1 MKAFS
6 CFQNLQVPGTVLAAI
21 LAASCA
27 LAANAQEPP
36 PTSAITIIHAG
47 RLFDAPSGRM
57 LSGQDIVVR
66 NSRIEQVGAG
76 LVVPAGARE
85 IDLRDATVL
94 PGFIDVHTHLVGSNQ
109 AGYEALGV
117 SVPRMALTGAKNA
130 QTTLFAGFT
139 TVRNLGAPG
148 YADVALRDAIYD
160 GEVSGPRMQVS
171 GPPLGISGG
180 HCDSNLLPF
189 DFHYFAEGVANGVPA
204 VMAKVRETIKYGA
217 DVIKFCA
224 SGGVFSKG
232 DNPLLEQYSPEEM
245 QALIAEAHRLGRKVA
260 SHAHATMA
268 IKDAVR
274 AGVDS
279 IEHGIFLD
287 DQGIELMKQH
297 GTYLVPTSF
306 PLYWFEQNV
315 SKLNMPPWVVEKAA
329 IIIPAAKK
337 NMARAFGAGVKV
349 ALGTDAGVYPH
360 GLNGGEF
367 WSMVQLGLTP
377 VQALQAGTV
386 NAADLMGWSDRI
398 GSVAPGKFAD
408 LVAVRG
414 NPLDDVTLLQ
424 HVRFVMKDGVVYKNE
439 LATDHK

>member
-1 MKAFS
+1 
-6 CFQNLQVPGTVLAAI
+6 
-21 LAASCA
+21 
-27 LAANAQEPP
+27 
-36 PTSAITIIHAG
+36 
-47 RLFDAPSGRM
+47 M
-57 LSGQDIVVR
+57 LSGQDILVR

-85 IDLRDATVL
+85 IDLRNATVL

-160 GEVSGPRMQVS
+160 GEVIGPRMQVS

-189 DFHYFAEGVANGVPA
+189 DFHYSAEGVANGVPA

-245 QALIAEAHRLGRKVA
+245 QALIAEAHRLGRRVA
-260 SHAHATMA
+260 SHAHATIA

-287 DQGIELMKQH
+287 DEGIELMKQH

-315 SKLNMPPWVVEKAA
+315 AKLNLPPWVVEKAA

>member
-1 MKAFS
+1 
-6 CFQNLQVPGTVLAAI
+6 
-21 LAASCA
+21 
-27 LAANAQEPP
+27 
-36 PTSAITIIHAG
+36 
-47 RLFDAPSGRM
+47 M
-57 LSGQDIVVR
+57 LSGQDILVR

-85 IDLRDATVL
+85 IDLRNATVL
-94 PGFIDVHTHLVGSNQ
+94 PGFIDVHTHLVGSNH
-109 AGYEALGV
+109 AGYESLGV

-139 TVRNLGAPG
+139 TVRNVGAPG

-160 GEVSGPRMQVS
+160 GEVIGPRMQVS

-189 DFHYFAEGVANGVPA
+189 DFHYSAEGVADGVPA
-204 VMAKVRETIKYGA
+204 VIAKVRETIKYGA

-245 QALIAEAHRLGRKVA
+245 QALIAEAHRLGRRVA
-260 SHAHATMA
+260 SHAHATIA

-287 DQGIELMKQH
+287 DEGIELMKQH

-315 SKLNMPPWVVEKAA
+315 AKLNLPPWVVEKAA